1 MGTRNITKVIK
12 DGNTVVSQY
21 GQWDGYPAGQ
31 GVTALNFIRNPE
43 MIELLTHNIDNLYTM
58 SDTVWAL
65 EIDKIQKANLDDKEF
80 EKLWPTMSR
89 NTCADILE
97 VIATSD
103 GMLPIVL
110 DLEFEF
116 DELMCEG
123 IYTLNLDNRTF
134 VSTYEGITLVL
145 TFDEIQAG
153 LTNDDYVWAFTL
165 EKA

>member
-97 VIATSD
+97 VIATSE

-110 DLEFEF
+110 ELEFEF

-134 VSTYEGITLVL
+134 ISTYEGITLVL

-153 LTNDDYVWAFTL
+153 LPNDDYVWAFTL
-165 EKA
+165 ENA

>member
-1 MGTRNITKVIK
+1 
-12 DGNTVVSQY
+12 
-21 GQWDGYPAGQ
+21 
-31 GVTALNFIRNPE
+31 
-43 MIELLTHNIDNLYTM
+43 
-58 SDTVWAL
+58 
-65 EIDKIQKANLDDKEF
+65 
-80 EKLWPTMSR
+80 MSR

>member
-1 MGTRNITKVIK
+1 LLGLRKQILTIK
-12 DGNTVVSQY
+12 SLKSSG
-21 GQWDGYPAGQ
+21 
-31 GVTALNFIRNPE
+31 
-43 MIELLTHNIDNLYTM
+43 LLCQETLAQT
-58 SDTVWAL
+58 
-65 EIDKIQKANLDDKEF
+65 
-80 EKLWPTMSR
+80 
-89 NTCADILE
+89 ILE
-97 VIATSD
+97 VIATSE